1 MIPRCFNAWSSFKSR
16 IVGHDSDLW
25 KGHLTITTKGHK
37 ELWGTYLYSVLFF
50 FLQELVLFVFEVVFF
65 QQKHSGQLL
74 GTNPTGLKWSVDNLM
89 IFHRGMSPDCWYT
102 SNGFLPALCKVCF
115 LFLNGWTTQ
124 LIDTSTGEAVG
135 RCSTKEKYANISNI
149 TNYKWPKFV
158 LQRYHCMER
167 ADLFLMYHM
176 FFHLHSSLTKPRG
189 ATLKPTCEV
198 ETISSYVSWI
208 GKKETI
214 HYKMGHYVLLF
225 KNKIQSTPPFDW

>member
-1 MIPRCFNAWSSFKSR
+1 M
-16 IVGHDSDLW
+16 
-25 KGHLTITTKGHK
+25 
-37 ELWGTYLYSVLFF
+37 
-50 FLQELVLFVFEVVFF
+50 LFVFEVVFF

-89 IFHRGMSPDCWYT
+89 IFHRGMSPDCWHT

-149 TNYKWPKFV
+149 TYYKWPKFV
-158 LQRYHCMER
+158 LQRYHCIER

-176 FFHLHSSLTKPRG
+176 FFHLHSSSLSQEVPLWNQHAK
-189 ATLKPTCEV
+189 LKLYLPTCHESERKKPYIIKWV
-198 ETISSYVSWI
+198 ITFFYSKTKSNQHHLLI
-208 GKKETI
+208 GK
-214 HYKMGHYVLLF
+214 HPMAMQL
-225 KNKIQSTPPFDW
+225 IQPPWK